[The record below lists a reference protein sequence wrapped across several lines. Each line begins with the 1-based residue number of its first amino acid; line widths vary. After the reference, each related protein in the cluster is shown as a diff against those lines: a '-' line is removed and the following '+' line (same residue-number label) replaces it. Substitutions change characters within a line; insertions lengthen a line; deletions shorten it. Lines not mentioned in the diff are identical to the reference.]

1 MGKEQWSKRTIDKL
15 LTNEKYIGTVLLSD
29 SVTEGQMFQMKDS
42 HPPIIIEDVF
52 HTAQEA
58 RKKRSNVVR
67 DEDGKAHQKKQSIVQ
82 SERMRPRIR
91 TYLNNL
97 L

>member
-67 DEDGKAHQKKQSIVQ
+67 DEDGKAHRKKTKYS
-82 SERMRPRIR
+82 SKRKNEA
-91 TYLNNL
+91 
-97 L
+97 